1 MRLATGVAAA
11 TSGLAPGPSVR
22 RQMAQ
27 PASAAWLLLCSASLS
42 VASSDADALS
52 SVSPAGCV
60 WHFST
65 VTITTASGNGLCQF
79 SVSLS

>member
-1 MRLATGVAAA
+1 
-11 TSGLAPGPSVR
+11 
-22 RQMAQ
+22 
-27 PASAAWLLLCSASLS
+27 
-42 VASSDADALS
+42 
-52 SVSPAGCV
+52 V